1 MFDCRMVKKNMQTN
15 YQLLLD
21 NELKK
26 IQEQGVKQTLLLHVC
41 CAPCSSY
48 VLEYLHKYFKITVY
62 YYNPNISP
70 EDEYFKRAQEVKRL
84 CRDMKLDDVSVIVEN
99 YDPASFYDL
108 ASGLENEPER
118 GKRCVKCYR
127 LRLEASAIYAKAHS
141 FDYFTTTLTISPLKN
156 AQMLNEIGAEMSQKY
171 SVNYLFSDFKKR
183 EGYKRSIELSRIYN
197 LYRQDFCGCEFSK
210 NKNN

>member
-1 MFDCRMVKKNMQTN
+1 MSTN

-21 NELKK
+21 NELIK
-26 IQEQGVKQTLLLHVC
+26 IQEMSIKPTLLLHVC

-84 CRDMKLDDVSVIVEN
+84 CHEMKLDDISVIVEN
-99 YDPASFYDL
+99 YDPTSFYDL
-108 ASGLENEPER
+108 AKGLENEPER

-127 LRLEASAIYAKAHS
+127 LRLETSASYAKSHS

-156 AQMLNEIGAEMSQKY
+156 AQKLNEIGAEMSQKY
-171 SVNYLFSDFKKR
+171 GVNYLFSDFKKR

>member
-1 MFDCRMVKKNMQTN
+1 MSTN

-26 IQEQGVKQTLLLHVC
+26 IQEQDIKPTLLLHVC

-84 CRDMKLDDVSVIVEN
+84 CQDMKLDDISVIVEN
-99 YDPASFYDL
+99 YDPTSFYDL
-108 ASGLENEPER
+108 AGGLENEPER
-118 GKRCVKCYR
+118 GKRCIKCYR

-171 SVNYLFSDFKKR
+171 GVNYLFSDFKKR

>member
-1 MFDCRMVKKNMQTN
+1 MVKKNMQTN